1 MLTKIKNRMAS
12 EQGFTLIELLV
23 VIVILGIL
31 AAIAVPSYLSFRGKA
46 QSAANEA
53 NVRSAI
59 PAAESWYQ
67 DSNGGNN
74 TYTGINSAELQ
85 AEAPGVST
93 TVKAVAFNAGAAYCL
108 QAGDPGSGHDSYYY
122 IGGTPG
128 SVSISPDVDATI
140 SAGSCP
146 SGVGIPS

>member
-1 MLTKIKNRMAS
+1 VFTKIKHRLAS

-59 PAAESWYQ
+59 PAAESYYQ
-67 DSNGGNN
+67 TNNSYSLLSGAELRTQAPGISPNDSAVSLNGGQ
-74 TYTGINSAELQ
+74 G
-85 AEAPGVST
+85 
-93 TVKAVAFNAGAAYCL
+93 YCL
-108 QAGDPGSGHDSYYY
+108 QADDGGTTHLDPYSY
-122 IGGTPG
+122 IGGNPG
-128 SVSISPDVDATI
+128 TITGSGTLATI
-140 SAGSCP
+140 EPGTCAAEAGTAAS
-146 SGVGIPS
+146 

>member
-1 MLTKIKNRMAS
+1 MFIKIKNRLAS

-59 PAAESWYQ
+59 PAAESFYQ
-67 DSNGGNN
+67 TAS
-74 TYTGINSAELQ
+74 TYSGLSGAELRTQ
-85 AEAPGVST
+85 APGIST
-93 TVKAVAFNAGAAYCL
+93 TVEAG
-108 QAGDPGSGHDSYYY
+108 PTSNGSGYCIEAADTAGSTSDSYYY
-122 IGGTPG
+122 EGGTG
-128 SVSISPDVDATI
+128 GTATI
-140 SAGSCP
+140 TPGVCP
-146 SGVGIPS
+146 SATYTVS

>member
-1 MLTKIKNRMAS
+1 VLTKIKTRMAS

-59 PAAESWYQ
+59 PAAESFYQ
-67 DSNGGNN
+67 SNNSYDGLSGAELRTQAPGISPNDKAIWLNGGQ
-74 TYTGINSAELQ
+74 G
-85 AEAPGVST
+85 
-93 TVKAVAFNAGAAYCL
+93 YCL
-108 QAGDPGSGHDSYYY
+108 QADDGDASQSDPYSY
-122 IGGTPG
+122 IGGNPG
-128 SVSISPDVDATI
+128 TITGSGALATI
-140 SAGSCP
+140 EPGTCLAEAGTAAS
-146 SGVGIPS
+146 

>member
-1 MLTKIKNRMAS
+1 VFTKIKHRLAS

-59 PAAESWYQ
+59 PAAESYYQ
-67 DSNGGNN
+67 TNNSYSLLTGAELRTQAPGISPNDSAVSLNGGQ
-74 TYTGINSAELQ
+74 G
-85 AEAPGVST
+85 
-93 TVKAVAFNAGAAYCL
+93 YCL
-108 QAGDPGSGHDSYYY
+108 QADDGGTTHLDPYSY
-122 IGGTPG
+122 IGGNPG
-128 SVSISPDVDATI
+128 TITGSGTLATI
-140 SAGSCP
+140 EPGTCAAEAGTAAS
-146 SGVGIPS
+146 